1 MVAEDEATLEMLR
14 AAGFFGIRETVGSFH
29 LDKIKC

>member
-14 AAGFFGIRETVGSFH
+14 SSGFFGIREKVQQDHIFDSTF
-29 LDKIKC
+29 

>member
-14 AAGFFGIRETVGSFH
+14 AAGFFGIREKVCSSH
-29 LDKIKC
+29 MDKIKC